1 MQRGHVQVDT
11 IPNNSP
17 LTFNFT
23 ALPAQSSINATTMF
37 RVQACSG
44 TVFVNQVGPL
54 CVCGCVWVRGVRGL
68 VCEQAC
74 PTTARPVIVKFG
86 KRLHCGVAGFRV
98 WAISLGA
105 GATFCARTLLPLC
118 THSPTPSPSSRMA

>member
-1 MQRGHVQVDT
+1 MSCIGRFRRGHVQVDT

-54 CVCGCVWVRGVRGL
+54 CVSGCVWVRGVL
-68 VCEQAC
+68 CAA
-74 PTTARPVIVKFG
+74 PP
-86 KRLHCGVAGFRV
+86 LHGR
-98 WAISLGA
+98 
-105 GATFCARTLLPLC
+105 
-118 THSPTPSPSSRMA
+118 